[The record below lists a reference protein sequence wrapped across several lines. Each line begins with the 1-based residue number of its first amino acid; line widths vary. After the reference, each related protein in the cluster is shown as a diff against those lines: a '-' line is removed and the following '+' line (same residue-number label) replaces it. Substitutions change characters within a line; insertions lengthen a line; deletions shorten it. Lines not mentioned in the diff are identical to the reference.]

1 MVRARA
7 ARSAAGKLA
16 CNVSSTS
23 TAAPADT
30 GNLRVLAVTLAIQA
44 LVSMAV
50 LVVPAMGPA
59 VAQAL
64 GVSPT
69 LIGAYIGIVYLG
81 AMLASLLSAPLVLR
95 FGALRTSQG
104 ALLACALGLAL
115 PAAWPTLA
123 GAILGAVFIGLGYGP
138 VTPASSHL
146 LAKSTPAHRAS
157 FVFSVKQTGVPLGGV
172 LAGAVVPWL
181 ASSAGA
187 RPALWAV
194 ALACVACA
202 ALAQPFRA
210 LLDADRDPLQPLRM
224 GSLAAGLQL
233 VASHRALVRLAALSF
248 VFSIVQLSL
257 SSYLVTFLTTTL
269 GYSLVA
275 AGAALSFAQGGGVV
289 GRIAWGYVSDRWFGP
304 DRTLAVLALAMALCS
319 GGTALLQADVPQ
331 PVTLALLVAFGASAI
346 GWNGVYLAEVAR
358 RAPAGMAGAATGG
371 TLAVTFFGVVLGP
384 VLFGALSGAMGSYR
398 AGFLALVLPTLAC
411 GSVLLRQALRRA

>member
-1 MVRARA
+1 M
-7 ARSAAGKLA
+7 
-16 CNVSSTS
+16 STTP
-23 TAAPADT
+23 TAAPADSGT
-30 GNLRVLAVTLAIQA
+30 WRVLAITLAIQA
-44 LVSMAV
+44 LVSMGV

-81 AMLASLLSAPLVLR
+81 AMVASLVSAPLVLR

-104 ALLACALGLAL
+104 ALVACALGLAL

-123 GAILGAVFIGLGYGP
+123 GAIAGAVFIGLGYGP

-146 LAKSTPAHRAS
+146 LARTTPAHRAS

-172 LAGAVVPWL
+172 MAGAIVPLL

-187 RPALWAV
+187 RPAL
-194 ALACVACA
+194 LAIAIACLLCA
-202 ALAQPFRA
+202 AAAQPFRA
-210 LLDADRDPLQPLRM
+210 LLDGDRDPAQPLRM
-224 GSLAAGLQL
+224 GSMTGGLRL
-233 VASHRALVRLAALSF
+233 VFSHPALTRLAAMSF

-257 SSYLVTFLTTTL
+257 SSYLVTFLNTAL

-275 AGAALSFAQGGGVV
+275 AGGALSAAQAGGVV
-289 GRIAWGYVSDRWFGP
+289 GRIAWGYVADRWLGA
-304 DRTLAVLALAMALCS
+304 DRTLALLALLMSLCAI
-319 GGTALLQADVPQ
+319 GTALLQADMPQ
-331 PVTLALLVAFGASAI
+331 AFTLVLLVAFGASAI

-358 RAPAGMAGAATGG
+358 RAPPGMAGAATGG
-371 TLAVTFFGVVLGP
+371 TLALTFFGVVLGP
-384 VLFGALSGAMGSYR
+384 VLFGALSGAVGSYR
-398 AGFLALVLPTLAC
+398 AGFLALVVPTLAC
-411 GSVLLRQALRRA
+411 GWVLLRLSLRKA